1 MRAKKEHTW
10 IVRLIESDEQA
21 LKFVYDTY
29 SLQIFDIA
37 FLILKD
43 TGWSEDVVQEVFVK
57 LWNSRTKLNPNG
69 SLLSYLY
76 VLTKRTSFNKLRD
89 IKTFSSDFEKLWNNI
104 SRLNDCS
111 HEKLITKEL
120 FDLLD
125 GVLDKLPERQREVFK
140 LSRFEGLTHQQIAE
154 ALNVSP
160 NTVKNHMVQAL
171 KTIKN
176 SSLDINYIMLLLFLS
191 L

>member
-1 MRAKKEHTW
+1 MKTKEEHKW
-10 IVRLIESDEQA
+10 IVQLMHDDEQA
-21 LKFVYDTY
+21 LRSIYDAF
-29 SLQIFDIA
+29 SSRMFDVA

-57 LWNSRTKLNPNG
+57 LWNSRAKLDPNG

-76 VLTKRTSFNKLRD
+76 VLTKRTSLNKLRD
-89 IKTFSSDFEKLWNNI
+89 IKSFSSDFEQLWTNI
-104 SRLNDCS
+104 SRLSDCS
-111 HEKLITKEL
+111 HEQLIAKEL
-120 FDLLD
+120 SDRLD
-125 GVLDKLPERQREVFK
+125 GVLDKLPERQREIFR

-171 KTIKN
+171 KTIRN
-176 SSLDINYIMLLLFLS
+176 SSLNMDYMLLLL
-191 L
+191 LLNL